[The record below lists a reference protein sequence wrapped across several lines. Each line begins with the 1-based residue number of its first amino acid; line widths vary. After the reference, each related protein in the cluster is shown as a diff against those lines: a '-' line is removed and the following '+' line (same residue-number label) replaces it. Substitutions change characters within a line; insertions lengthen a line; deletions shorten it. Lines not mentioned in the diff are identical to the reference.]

1 MSGTSFHAIN
11 AQILQGILTNPFYGE
26 LGVVVPFPIGHIG
39 QRQVYVGEEAFSLA
53 RNPSSSQAMAAND
66 RIQELL
72 SSNDPA
78 DRQLAQQALSQ
89 ISVATIVNK
98 LSCDGNE
105 IAKIRYASSQNDA
118 QAMALRQA
126 ILASKIADQ
135 KSTMI
140 KLAQDVTAGDKKA
153 ISRAK
158 RLFQRAMT
166 GDLSSVL
173 GAQMFTE
180 AKRLVPRPTCC
191 DDCKES
197 GISCEA
203 PATTECSK
211 TPVVSQGQP
220 VPVTPTQPLPP
231 TPAPPETPA
240 QSGPGVAPMPNV
252 IPPAT
257 AETKEAPVVLG
268 NVMLSPDDAAIAWAK
283 QMGQIQ

>member
-1 MSGTSFHAIN
+1 MSTGSVPFHVIN

-39 QRQVYVGEEAFSLA
+39 QREVYIGEEAFALA
-53 RNPSSSQAMAAND
+53 RSPSSSQAVAANN

-72 SSNDPA
+72 SSHNPE
-78 DRQLAQQALSQ
+78 DRRLAQQALSQ
-89 ISVATIVNK
+89 ISVATIVKN
-98 LSCDGNE
+98 LSSDGTE
-105 IAKIRYASSQNDA
+105 IAKIRQASSQDDA

-153 ISRAK
+153 INRAK
-158 RLFQRAMT
+158 GLFQRALT

-173 GAQMFTE
+173 GAKMFTE
-180 AKRLVPRPTCC
+180 AKRLTPRPTCC

-197 GISCEA
+197 GIACE
-203 PATTECSK
+203 PPPLTECTK
-211 TPVVSQGQP
+211 TPVVPENQ
-220 VPVTPTQPLPP
+220 
-231 TPAPPETPA
+231 PAPPTSAEA
-240 QSGPGVAPMPNV
+240 QT
-252 IPPAT
+252 PPAT
-257 AETKEAPVVLG
+257 VPVPSPIPPTVPIAPASPETKESPVIVG
-268 NVMLSPDDAAIAWAK
+268 NVMLSPDDAAIAWAR